1 MSSWPM
7 ALSVTVVE
15 GLPQPEPSRKIHHLS
30 PRKKNANPGGVSAKT
45 RTQCYCSHK
54 CAHVSLVCFYY
65 FLHWN
70 CKLHF
75 LAIAYLLLLLLMLLC
90 RFRAPHSF
98 TLKNLGTVIR
108 SPFVLYNF
116 STASLIHKSL
126 NCQDGP

>member
-1 MSSWPM
+1 MMSSRPM

-30 PRKKNANPGGVSAKT
+30 TRKKNANPGGVSAKT

-70 CKLHF
+70 SKLH
-75 LAIAYLLLLLLMLLC
+75 LAYLLLLLLLLLLC
-90 RFRAPHSF
+90 HFQFNKCITPHGF
-98 TLKNLGTVIR
+98 TPKNLGTLK
-108 SPFVLYNF
+108 PFPFFGVHLHCKF
-116 STASLIHKSL
+116 SIAV
-126 NCQDGP
+126 PMRA